1 MKSKVWIIPSLA
13 VPLIFS
19 SVGLFLHGCE
29 SPPPPIERS
38 KEIVVRHKPS
48 GEVTVEDGEGRRL
61 TGRAFNLNNPL
72 EASIKRIQ
80 EGVEKE
86 LKGLVGPPIFLGTCW
101 PVDSNSNCCCCNT
114 IGLGVVCNPPGCG

>member
-29 SPPPPIERS
+29 SPPPPTEGS
-38 KEIVVRHKPS
+38 KEIVVKHKPS
-48 GEVTVEDGEGRRL
+48 GEVTFEDGEGGRL
-61 TGRAFNLNNPL
+61 TGRAFNLDNPL

-80 EGVEKE
+80 EGIEKE
-86 LKGLVGPPIFLGTCW
+86 LKGLGVGPPVVVMCW
-101 PVDSNSNCCCCNT
+101 GDSNCYCCD
-114 IGLGVVCNPPGCG
+114 GLGEVVCNPPGCSSK

>member
-13 VPLIFS
+13 VLLIFS

-29 SPPPPIERS
+29 SPPPPTERS

-48 GEVTVEDGEGRRL
+48 GEVTVEDGEGGRL
-61 TGRAFNLNNPL
+61 TERAFNLNNPL

-80 EGVEKE
+80 EGIEKE
-86 LKGLVGPPIFLGTCW
+86 LKGLGVGPIVLAMCQQVNDCSCCYVLGKK
-101 PVDSNSNCCCCNT
+101 
-114 IGLGVVCNPPGCG
+114 ICNPSGCG